1 MAEKIVIE
9 VYKTKGNGELTE
21 LLADPAGRLET
32 GSAAAVTASMA
43 AALLCRCAGAAVR
56 AGASGEKIDYV
67 SRNAETLRT
76 YMVHL
81 IDEDVKCRG
90 PLRRAEKEGKPQ
102 EIDAA
107 RRPAVS
113 ICEEIVAMMG
123 KCLELLLD
131 VCPLCPAEAL
141 HYAASGAELAMGAAR
156 CAVHYILDM
165 SSKSSEETYRFVTR
179 RENEITLGQYDE
191 MYGKILDR
199 VKL

>member
-9 VYKTKGNGELTE
+9 VYKTKDNGELTK
-21 LLADPAGRLET
+21 LIADPASRLET
-32 GSAAAVTASMA
+32 GSAVAVSASMA
-43 AALLCRCAGAAVR
+43 AALLCRCAAAAAAAGAA
-56 AGASGEKIDYV
+56 GERIDYIA
-67 SRNAETLRT
+67 RNGEILRT

-131 VCPLCPAEAL
+131 VCGICPEDAL
-141 HYAASGAELAMGAAR
+141 HYAASAADLAMGAAR
-156 CAVHYILDM
+156 SAVRYILNM
-165 SSKSSEETYRFVTR
+165 SSKSTEETYRFVTR
-179 RENEITLGQYDE
+179 RENEITLGQYE
-191 MYGKILDR
+191 ELYGKIIKK
-199 VKL
+199 VNG